1 MKYILIITLSTLLF
15 SCKNAE
21 KTTDENIATTK
32 KPVINKP
39 SKSPEVLKESLFLSM
54 ERTPCFGKCP
64 TYKLMIF
71 NTGNVVFEG
80 FSNTMYIGKYN
91 KQLTKKQLKEIQ
103 KMMDEINI
111 LEMKNVYDS
120 EVTDFPSTI
129 LFLVSN
135 NTHKKKILDRVNAPA
150 ELKKFEKLIDYL
162 VLDDELKK
170 LPTTK

>member
-1 MKYILIITLSTLLF
+1 MKYILLITLTTLLF

-21 KTTDENIATTK
+21 KTTEETVVKTK
-32 KPVINKP
+32 KPVLNKP
-39 SKSPEVLKESLFLSM
+39 SKSPEVLKESLFLTM

-80 FSNTMYIGKYN
+80 FSNTKYIGKYG
-91 KQLTKKQLKEIQ
+91 KQLTKNQLKEIQ

-111 LEMKNVYDS
+111 LEMKNVYDT

-135 NTHKKKILDRVNAPA
+135 NTHKKKILDRVDAPK
-150 ELKKFEKLIDYL
+150 ELKQFEKLIDFL
-162 VLDDELKK
+162 VLDDELKQ